1 MRLLVRKDL
10 NMNLKTRLQAP
21 VLHLSGQCCSEP
33 TNAVQDGIRDGEEK
47 GQTNLWANNKELFI
61 RKTISK
67 ELEQSIQN
75 TVPIQPARHAFL
87 EHRNLP
93 STWWFSWKSMTS
105 Q

>member
-21 VLHLSGQCCSEP
+21 VLHFSEQCCSEP
-33 TNAVQDGIRDGEEK
+33 TNVVQDGEEK

-61 RKTISK
+61 GKTISK

-87 EHRNLP
+87 EHRNLL